1 MELEPSSEFS
11 SASIRP
17 GSPRSGRGGEKT
29 LSSQSV
35 RPAPSPSTRVAAV
48 VGFLV
53 FIEIASG
60 FIQGYY
66 LPLFGAIA
74 EHLSITDADIVW
86 FTTLQTL
93 SAAVC
98 VPILAKLGDIF
109 GHRFILRLGI
119 IAVFVGVLLTAL
131 APNYALVLVGR
142 VLIGPLAVWLPLEI
156 AIVHSRIQG
165 ESGRKAIGL
174 LVSALTFGAVLGSIV
189 GGQLGT
195 KLEMTMALLVPAIL
209 VAVCIVL
216 VFTLIPESTT
226 RTRTKID
233 WLGFT
238 LLAVGMIALL
248 WSLRSAQG
256 GQLLNPVTISCF
268 VAAIVLIVAF
278 VFWELRTPN
287 PAINLRVVASPLLWP
302 AYITSFLFGMVLFGT
317 QTLTTT
323 FLAGKPDIVGYG
335 FGLEPNVI
343 SLFTAGSALL
353 AVLGA
358 ALFAYVAKVIT
369 LRGVLVLGVILGAL
383 GSLALVFGWGSL
395 AMVVISTCLS
405 GLGGGLLLGALPALI
420 AERSP
425 SNETG
430 IATGLYNTLKTL
442 GGAAAGAVFA
452 VLLAAS
458 FVPETGAASI
468 GGYLTIWIVCAAM
481 FALAALVLVVVKV
494 QGAVTAAIDTVE
506 VEELEDA
513 ERAN

>member
-1 MELEPSSEFS
+1 M
-11 SASIRP
+11 
-17 GSPRSGRGGEKT
+17 
-29 LSSQSV
+29 SSQSV
-35 RPAPSPSTRVAAV
+35 RPAKSPSTKVAAV

-53 FIEIASG
+53 FIELASG

-66 LPLFGAIA
+66 LPLFGALA
-74 EHLSITDADIVW
+74 EHFSVTDADIVW

-109 GHRFILRLGI
+109 GHRRVLRIGI
-119 IAVFVGVLLTAL
+119 IAVFAGVLLTAL
-131 APNYALVLVGR
+131 APNYGLVLFSR

-174 LVSALTFGAVLGSIV
+174 LVSALTFGAVLGSII

-195 KLEMTMALLVPAIL
+195 KLDMTTALLVPAAV

-238 LLAVGMIALL
+238 LLAIGMIALL
-248 WSLRSAQG
+248 WALRSAQG
-256 GQLLNPVTISCF
+256 GQLFNAVTVSCF
-268 VAAIVLIVAF
+268 VAAVVIIVAF
-278 VFWELRTPN
+278 VFWELRSPD

-302 AYITSFLFGMVLFGT
+302 AYLTSFLFGMVLFGT

-323 FLAGKPDIVGYG
+323 FLAGKPDTMGYG
-335 FGLEPNVI
+335 FALEPNVI
-343 SLFTAGSALL
+343 SLFSAGSALL
-353 AVLGA
+353 AVVGA
-358 ALFAYVAKVIT
+358 ALFAYVAKAIT
-369 LRGVLVLGVILGAL
+369 LRGVLVLGVVLGGF
-383 GSLALVFGWGSL
+383 GSLTLVFGWGSL
-395 AMVVISTCLS
+395 TMVVISTCLS
-405 GLGGGLLLGALPALI
+405 GLGGGLLLGALPALV

-452 VLLAAS
+452 VMLGAF

-468 GGYLTIWIVCAAM
+468 GGYVTIWIVCAAM

-494 QGAVTAAIDTVE
+494 QGAVTAAITTVE
-506 VEELEDA
+506 ADELEVV
-513 ERAN
+513 EKENSQ